1 MRGTDQKVNT
11 RGQQLRTAAEVAI
24 GGSQREEE
32 TTAKEREGRIERG
45 YSPDTSLV
53 RGVGALYMGRWFE
66 PQVCD
71 RVYSE

>member
-1 MRGTDQKVNT
+1 MRGTDQKVKT
-11 RGQQLRTAAEVAI
+11 RGQKLRTAAKVAI
-24 GGSQREEE
+24 GDSQREEE

-66 PQVCD
+66 PQVCN
-71 RVYSE
+71 RVY